1 MDNIKRLAKKL
12 LQHKG
17 DMPLATLDATLE
29 LQDSIE
35 EVKKAI
41 QNIPETVIPEMP
53 EHPTEMEVTMK
64 GISVVTL
71 KGEKGDSPT
80 EEELVSLIK
89 PLIPEPIPGKKGD
102 KGDTMIVEKIVEKI
116 EVVKEQPI
124 ITNEI
129 VEVAKYEEP
138 KNIADKLNTLEEV
151 IDQKVIKGL
160 TKKISDISNNVANQ
174 AIGAMP
180 VTTTFVNGKRAKNI
194 NFPSATVTQQGDT
207 VSVVTQSSAA
217 SLDVGTTAIANGAS
231 GTVLTDTGGTLG
243 ELAYSTTATA
253 SNIVERDANANIFAN
268 NYISNTTSTVSAG
281 GTTVLTAASSRL
293 QILTGSSNQNY
304 QLPDATTLAISA
316 WFTFNNNSS
325 GSLVIKNA
333 GSTTLYTV
341 PAGGAVDCFV
351 TNISSAN
358 GVWDFHALTPS
369 ITTWSSGTSGLIFN
383 TALTTSPQITTGASS
398 ATVPSF
404 IPQRGA
410 STTGFGG
417 DGTNLHAIIAGA
429 TSTTFNSTG
438 LSVGTS
444 GVVATGTVEIGHAS
458 DTTLAR
464 VSAGVASIEGA
475 TIATLPATQTF
486 TGQNKFNNFIDVN
499 NAITASSNAA
509 TVPVTYRLNTVTNNS
524 AATLTITMTTTSAV
538 DGQMTVVRILDA
550 SAVAQT
556 ITWVNTENST
566 VTAPTTSNGST
577 TLPLTVGFQYNSATS
592 KWRCIAKC

>member
-1 MDNIKRLAKKL
+1 MDIIKRKVEKVVKNQGDTSLAHL
-12 LQHKG
+12 E
-17 DMPLATLDATLE
+17 ATLE
-29 LQDSIE
+29 LSDKIDE
-35 EVKKAI
+35 LKEAI
-41 QNIPETVIPEMP
+41 QSIPETVIPEPKELP
-53 EHPTEMEVTMK
+53 EYPTKMEMSLTGV
-64 GISVVTL
+64 SVVTL
-71 KGEKGDSPT
+71 KGDVGEKGEKGEKGDTGEKGKDGENGINGRDGVDGRDGLDGINGENGKDGSPDT
-80 EEELVSLIK
+80 AEQVRDKLETLEGDERLKRSAIQGGEKLVDQENLDRAISILDQRTQYLINKPVSSQNTTSSASLIVGTT
-89 PLIPEPIPGKKGD
+89 PVNNGT
-102 KGDTMIVEKIVEKI
+102 DTRVLYDNAGVLGEY
-116 EVVKEQPI
+116 
-124 ITNEI
+124 
-129 VEVAKYEEP
+129 VA
-138 KNIADKLNTLEEV
+138 
-151 IDQKVIKGL
+151 
-160 TKKISDISNNVANQ
+160 SS
-174 AIGAMP
+174 
-180 VTTTFVNGKRAKNI
+180 
-194 NFPSATVTQQGDT
+194 SATVS
-207 VSVVTQSSAA
+207 SVTM
-217 SLDVGTTAIANGAS
+217 
-231 GTVLTDTGGTLG
+231 
-243 ELAYSTTATA
+243 
-253 SNIVERDANANIFAN
+253 RDADANIFAN
-268 NYISNTTSTVSAG
+268 NYISNATSTVSAG

-293 QILTGSSNQNY
+293 QILTGSSNENY

-325 GSLVIKNA
+325 GSLVVKNA

-351 TNISSAN
+351 TNIGSAN
-358 GVWDFHALTPS
+358 GVWDFHALAPS
-369 ITTWSSGTSGLIFN
+369 ITTWSSGASGLVMN
-383 TALTTSPQITTGASS
+383 TVLSTSPQILSGASS

-417 DGTNLHAIIAGA
+417 DGTNLHAIIGGS

-444 GVVATGTVEIGHAS
+444 GVITTGTVELGHAS

-475 TIATLPATQTF
+475 TIATLPAAQTF

-499 NAITASSNAA
+499 NAITASGNAA
-509 TVPVTYRLNTVTNNS
+509 TVPVTYRLSTVTNNS

-577 TLPLTVGFQYNSATS
+577 TLPLTVGFQYNGATS
-592 KWRCIAKC
+592 KWRCIAKA